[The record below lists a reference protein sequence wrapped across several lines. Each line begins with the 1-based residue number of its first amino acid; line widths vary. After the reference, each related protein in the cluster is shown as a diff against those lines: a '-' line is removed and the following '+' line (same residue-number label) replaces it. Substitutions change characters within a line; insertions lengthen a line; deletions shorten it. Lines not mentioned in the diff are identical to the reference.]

1 MFCPQCGKQAD
12 DAAKFCPYCGKPM
25 PQEKVSSDESSVSTS
40 LDSEVCRVTIRRINQ
55 FYVYNP
61 KMKIFLDGV
70 EVCAVKNGST
80 VTVEVVK
87 GTHTLRI
94 TSFFRKKQVQIS
106 ILEDTELVV
115 GWNRLTGGINVKTSA
130 PISGGPFSSKGQ
142 DSPDNQN
149 NTPNHPPRGILIG
162 GVAAVAVIIV
172 VALVIIFGSGT
183 ASEISTVQ
191 NGYLGEY
198 TDMTVKEVL
207 DSYYGLLYQAEGE
220 WISGENA
227 DVEGVTMVQ
236 VEYSSELIGTA
247 ILQFTMLDEQCF
259 EITYIDDPMETIEE
273 ASDVLAVLNKV
284 YVAAYESQYEQ
295 TELAEIEAQLLE
307 RLTEVNATSVR
318 YGASAEYDGDRSQ
331 LYQMF
336 GDTQLDMS
344 ATELLTRYGI
354 VDYSINGLPI
364 GVDGSDYSG
373 TWCSEGTSPW
383 DSGITLELQIT
394 DFDDT
399 HWNVVLTAASVS
411 AAPSMRIA
419 SLETTARIE
428 KENPIVVQFND
439 DGWFNEGIL
448 TVELREDGLIGISCE
463 ITEYDEYVNWDLGM
477 PYTILSPY
485 IAATA
490 EDPFYDNGY
499 SDNSIDLSLSDVL
512 GYYENENGRIEFLLG
527 TGERAGYILNYTGSF
542 GGDEYSFD
550 DITNFTNEDLTEFY
564 FESHG
569 STLTLTCSAFNE
581 ITISCTS
588 DTFGGVPLSVL
599 GGTYY
604 K

>member
-1 MFCPQCGKQAD
+1 MFCPQCGKAVD
-12 DAAKFCPYCGKPM
+12 DVAKFCPYCGKPI
-25 PQEKVSSDESSVSTS
+25 PQGKEQIPSDELYAASSSPSDLASCSPRNEANEKQSDSMSSGSFST
-40 LDSEVCRVTIRRINQ
+40 IGK
-55 FYVYNP
+55 Y
-61 KMKIFLDGV
+61 
-70 EVCAVKNGST
+70 
-80 VTVEVVK
+80 
-87 GTHTLRI
+87 
-94 TSFFRKKQVQIS
+94 
-106 ILEDTELVV
+106 
-115 GWNRLTGGINVKTSA
+115 
-130 PISGGPFSSKGQ
+130 GPRE
-142 DSPDNQN
+142 QN
-149 NTPNHPPRGILIG
+149 NSLRGRVMIAI
-162 GVAAVAVIIV
+162 AAITAIIV
-172 VALVIIFGSGT
+172 VSALILIFGGGT
-183 ASEISTVQ
+183 ASEVSTVQ

-227 DVEGVTMVQ
+227 DAEGVIMVQ
-236 VEYSSELIGTA
+236 VEYSSELLGTA
-247 ILQFTMLDEQCF
+247 TLQFTLLDEQCF
-259 EITYIDDPMETIEE
+259 EITYIDDPMEAIEE

-284 YVAAYESQYEQ
+284 YVAAYETQYEQ
-295 TELAEIEAQLLE
+295 TELAEIESQLLE

-318 YGASAEYDGDRSQ
+318 YGASADYDGDRSQ
-331 LYQMF
+331 LYQLF

-364 GVDGSDYSG
+364 GADGSDYSG

-399 HWNVVLTAASVS
+399 HWNVTLTVASVS

-419 SLETTARIE
+419 SMETTIRTE

-463 ITEYDEYVNWDLGM
+463 ITEYDEYANWDLGM

-485 IAATA
+485 IDTAA

-499 SDNSIDLSLSDVL
+499 SDNNIDLSLSDVL

-527 TGERAGYILNYTGSF
+527 TGERAGYILNYTGF
-542 GGDEYSFD
+542 LNGYEYSFS
-550 DITNFTNEDLTEFY
+550 DITNFTNDDLTEFY
-564 FESHG
+564 FESYG
-569 STLTLTCSAFNE
+569 NTLTLTCSALNE

-588 DTFGGVPLSVL
+588 DTFDGVPLSVL